1 VEVELAAAVEG
12 APAAADL
19 VAAAPAAVDLAVAAL
34 EAAALAAGEAE
45 PAAEVELAAAEA
57 ADLAAAAGSIAPSK
71 PSLARRPRR
80 TSRLAPQAR
89 SGTPS
94 VTSVSSGTAAFC
106 PIPP

>member
-1 VEVELAAAVEG
+1 MEVELAAAVEG
-12 APAAADL
+12 APAAVDL
-19 VAAAPAAVDLAVAAL
+19 AAVDLAVAAPAAVDLA
-34 EAAALAAGEAE
+34 AGEA
-45 PAAEVELAAAEA
+45 ELAAAEA

-106 PIPP
+106 PIPT